1 MAGIQDFTYF
11 NIGKETTRGTPVAP
25 TRQLYLEGT
34 GVLEPTL
41 GLNFHEGENAGR
53 RSMVRRA
60 TAQGEDV
67 TFRARSANGFPFDS
81 FVFPLS
87 QLKGGMTGTGAGAD
101 KTWAAAPAMTGN
113 NNPEAYSIDVG
124 DDTQNYRL
132 QYAMLRRFRQTAGLG
147 DLTQVEFEGFAQRSV
162 KTAKASPAA
171 NLAVVIPGDLWT
183 WKFAATFAGL
193 PGASVVPNMVIE
205 HDLEVMTGLI
215 WEHYQD
221 GNMFGSQ
228 HHETSIG
235 GTLKLVV
242 ASTAAVITEFYD
254 KWATPAAG
262 GGQTISY
269 VRAKATSPVVLGG
282 SFYSLQYDM
291 PVIYEDPKV
300 IARERNGV
308 NLYEVTGRLVD
319 DGTNPPISPTLV
331 CSLAALP

>member
-1 MAGIQDFTYF
+1 M
-11 NIGKETTRGTPVAP
+11 
-25 TRQLYLEGT
+25 EGT

-41 GLNFHEGENAGR
+41 GLNFHEGENYGR
-53 RSMVRRA
+53 RSRVRRA
-60 TAQGEDV
+60 TAQTEDV
-67 TFRARSANGFPFDS
+67 VVRARSVNGFPFDS
-81 FVFPLS
+81 YVWPLS

-113 NNPEAYSIDVG
+113 NNPEAYSADVG

-132 QYAMLRRFRQTAGLG
+132 QYLMLGRFRQTAGLG
-147 DLTQVEFEGFAQRSV
+147 DLTQVEVEGFAQRSV

-171 NLAVVIPGDLWT
+171 NTAVVIPGDLWT

-193 PGASVVPNMVIE
+193 PGASVQSNLVIE
-205 HDLEVMTGLI
+205 HELEVFTGLV

-221 GNMFGSQ
+221 GNLYGSQ
-228 HHETSIG
+228 HVETSIG
-235 GTLKLVV
+235 GTLKLTV
-242 ASTAAVITEFYD
+242 ASTAFAITEFYD
-254 KWATPAAG
+254 KWAA
-262 GGQTISY
+262 QTLDY

-291 PVIYEDPKV
+291 PVLWNDPKV
-300 IARERNGV
+300 ISRERNGI
-308 NLYEVTGRLVD
+308 NLYEVSAQLVD